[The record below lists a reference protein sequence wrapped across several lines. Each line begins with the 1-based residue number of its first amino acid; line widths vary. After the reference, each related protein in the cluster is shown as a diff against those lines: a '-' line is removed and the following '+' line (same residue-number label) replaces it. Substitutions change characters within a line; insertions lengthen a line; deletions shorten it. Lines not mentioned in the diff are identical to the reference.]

1 MTFNRKPLSQAINVT
16 LCASAAA
23 SMALASGVA
32 FAQEQADEEDEVE
45 LDRVLVTGSRIKRV
59 DVEGALPVTVIDRE
73 AIELSGETNAADM
86 IRNLTF
92 NSSGS
97 FRPQS
102 GSSAQGV
109 SVVSLRGLGSSR
121 TLVLINGRRMAK
133 APSIGS
139 APDLNTIPLAAIER
153 IEVLTDGASAVYG
166 SDALGGVIN
175 VITRKDFEGAEVM
188 IGRADTDPQGGD
200 REEGSVLFGAA
211 SATSSIVAGASYNQR
226 DIIFARDFPWY
237 TPGGSVYSNNWTP
250 ADPGLFFTWTEIPG
264 GCESNTGNTEG
275 TFYTIPNGNAIAGG
289 TRCAYNFAQVSA
301 DEASITNASAFVYAT
316 HDFSENWSVFSDI
329 TVTRT
334 DSFGRYAP
342 VPDSN
347 YFTRVGTSVNSPN
360 NPTNPDSPAYDPSFG
375 PPQEIYWWHR
385 FDALGNRDNDV
396 ETRMDDILIGAKG
409 WVGNVELEGGFR
421 HTDNK
426 VYDVGRNY
434 LLRSAAADLI
444 ESGAYDLQNPTQS
457 PDSVLNAM
465 KVTISRISVFNQD
478 EIYGL
483 ASFDLFQTDAGP
495 LQWVVG
501 AERQEIKY
509 DDQYDSLSE
518 AGVVGGSAGN
528 SAGGSRDRNSF
539 FVEGLIPITDNLEVG
554 VAGRYDDYSDYG
566 SDTSPKISGRWRV
579 GDSWTFRAS
588 WGEGFR
594 APTLDIL
601 TQLDAFSA
609 DSVRDAQS
617 CLAQGQVPTCSLQIN
632 ALRTANP
639 DLGSEQSEQYSVG
652 VAWEPADW
660 FFGKVDYYNIEI
672 TDRINFFSSQELI
685 NREIAGD
692 PIPPGLGVTRAAGS
706 GAILRIV
713 TGFGNEGL
721 IEQDGF
727 DINLQF
733 GFDVFG
739 GRLTSNFQTSYI
751 NSYKI
756 DGGRDLVKDPGVP
769 EYRLALWN
777 SYAIGDFG
785 FAWNMNVIGD
795 QYDDVIDGVQ
805 LGSVPTWT
813 THDLQANWFAPWEG
827 QVVLGCQNCGNK
839 QPPVGVGNIGSR
851 DYDFNLYN
859 GFGRI
864 VYARYRQSF

>member
-1 MTFNRKPLSQAINVT
+1 MKFNRKPLSQAINVT

-32 FAQEQADEEDEVE
+32 FAQDQADEEDEVE

-73 AIELSGETNAADM
+73 QIELSGETNAADM

-109 SVVSLRGLGSSR
+109 STVSLRGLGSSR
-121 TLVLINGRRMAK
+121 TLVLVNGRRMAK

-139 APDLNTIPLAAIER
+139 APDLNVIPLAAIER

-175 VITRKDFEGAEVM
+175 VITRKDFEGAELM
-188 IGRADTDPQGGD
+188 FGLADPDPSGGD
-200 REEGSVLFGAA
+200 REEGSVLFGAS
-211 SATSSIVAGASYNQR
+211 SATSSIVAGASYNSR

-237 TPGGSVYSNNWTP
+237 SPGGSVFSGNWTP
-250 ADPGLFFTWTEIPG
+250 ADPAQFFTWTKLG
-264 GCESNTGNTEG
+264 GGACESDTGQTEG
-275 TFYTIPNGNAIAGG
+275 TFYTIPNSNAIFGG
-289 TRCAYNFAQVSA
+289 ERCAYNFAQVSA
-301 DEASITNASAFVYAT
+301 DEASITNASAFIYAT
-316 HDFSENWSVFSDI
+316 HDFTDNWSVFSDI

-347 YFTRVGTSVNSPN
+347 YFTRVGTTPNSPN
-360 NPTNPDSPAYDPSFG
+360 NPTNPDSPMYDPAAG
-375 PPQEIYWWHR
+375 PPQDIFWWHR
-385 FDALGNRDNDV
+385 FDALGNRDSNI
-396 ETRMDDILIGAKG
+396 ETRLDDILIGLNG

-426 VYDVGRNY
+426 VYDIGTNF
-434 LLRSAAADLI
+434 LLRSAAADHI
-444 ESGAYDLQNPTQS
+444 ESGAYQLWDPTGT
-457 PDSVLNAM
+457 PDAILNSM
-465 KVTISRISVFNQD
+465 KVTISRISVFNQ
-478 EIYGL
+478 EEWYGL
-483 ASFDLFQTDAGP
+483 GSFDLFETNSGP
-495 LQWVVG
+495 VQWVVG
-501 AERQEIKY
+501 GEYSEIRY

-528 SAGGSRDRNSF
+528 SAGGERDRTSF
-539 FVEGLIPITDNLEVG
+539 YVETLIPLFDTFELG
-554 VAGRYDDYSDYG
+554 LAARYDDYSDYG
-566 SDTSPKISGRWRV
+566 NDTSPKISFRYRL
-579 GDSWTFRAS
+579 GDAWTFRAS

-609 DSVRDAQS
+609 DSVRDPAS
-617 CLAQGQVPTCSLQIN
+617 CLAQGLDPGCSLQIN
-632 ALRTANP
+632 ALRTSNP
-639 DLGSEQSEQYSVG
+639 DLGSEQSEQYSLG
-652 VAWEPADW
+652 AAWEPTDW
-660 FFGKVDYYNIEI
+660 FFGKIDYYNIEI

-692 PIPPGLGVTRAAGS
+692 PIPPGLGVIRANN
-706 GAILRIV
+706 GAILQIV

-721 IEQDGF
+721 IEQDGI
-727 DINLQF
+727 DVNLQF
-733 GFDVFG
+733 GFDLFG

-751 NSYKI
+751 LGYEI
-756 DGGRDLVKDPGVP
+756 DGGRDLVGDPGVP
-769 EYRLALWN
+769 EYRMTLWN
-777 SYAIGDFG
+777 SYAISDFG
-785 FAWNMNVIGD
+785 FAWNINLIAD
-795 QYDDVIDGVQ
+795 QADDVVDGVRV
-805 LGSVPTWT
+805 GHVPTWT
-813 THDLQANWFAPWEG
+813 THDVQANWFAPWEG
-827 QVVLGCQNCGNK
+827 QVVVGCQNCGNK

-864 VYARYRQSF
+864 WYARYRQSF